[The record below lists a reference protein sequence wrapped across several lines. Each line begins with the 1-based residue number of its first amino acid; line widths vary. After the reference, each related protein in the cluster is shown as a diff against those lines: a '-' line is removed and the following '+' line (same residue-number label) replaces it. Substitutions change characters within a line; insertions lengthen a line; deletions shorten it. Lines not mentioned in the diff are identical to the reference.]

1 MNTRRT
7 LPLNWLIMLPLAAAW
22 LLLGV
27 LLLVF
32 SASSNRQ
39 IGKDLVKLRA
49 ESLMGN
55 LQVAAETVD
64 RHHELQRIVLAMGAE
79 GDIHELLIVAGEP
92 PQVLAS
98 LDASQIGNPLS
109 SLEAESAQLIKRSQ
123 QLQTILS
130 TEDASEAH
138 ELHLDFAMPILL
150 SNSLL
155 TDELQSQGAIYLG
168 LDTLALQSGLQQRV
182 LQQSALLML
191 GTAGLLGL
199 LAWQLRRKV
208 LNPLSQL
215 LQAIASSNP
224 EPRLQQ
230 ASLDTRG
237 EFQVLAQ
244 TLYQQFQREQ
254 RDKARL
260 QSILASAGEGILL
273 TDGNGLISYAN
284 PALCRLFGYTEEAL
298 LGESVLKLVYTD
310 SDRERLIQLRQE
322 FRSETPPRQF
332 IGEVLGCSL
341 NGTALQLAMTCSH
354 IRLHD
359 EEIFTV
365 MLHDIGERKEA
376 ERLLQQ
382 ARESAESASRA
393 KSEFLATM
401 SHEIRT
407 PMNGVIGMA
416 QVLADTPLNN
426 QQREL
431 VGTLQHSAELLL
443 TLLNDIL
450 DLSKIEA
457 GMLRLEYTACNWEEI
472 LLDACK
478 LMQPHA
484 QKKDLQ
490 LYLLIEPDVPMAI
503 LGDPIR
509 LRQIV
514 LNLLSNAVKFTRHGH
529 IHLELSVT
537 RQLTGS
543 AGFRLRIR
551 DTGIG
556 MTQAQQARLFQPFT
570 QADSSTTR
578 EFGGTGLGL
587 SISRKLLELMQGSI
601 QLSSAPDEGSCFTI
615 DLTLPCQALPPAQ
628 DSHSL
633 SGKQV
638 LLLDTQ
644 PLNLQVVQS
653 SLISSGCHVHYLEQ
667 ADSPL
672 PPHDLLLISDRID
685 SSLPAELRDEPQL
698 WLCSLP
704 HEQCRCP
711 AGVPRLPQPGKR
723 SELLQAVEQLL
734 DPNHSTA
741 TPPPSGRA
749 SLPMRLHGR
758 LLVVEDTLLNQQVIR
773 AMLEPYGLTLEFAD
787 NGQLGVEACARE
799 SFDLVLMD
807 CLMPVLDGLDATRA
821 IRAREAS
828 LGSARHLPIIALTA
842 NAYKESRQRCLEAG
856 MDDFLSKPVMRDE
869 LLQVLQRYLP
879 TSHDPAPETRQE
891 PTPMSSQSASVE
903 YPRIVQMCEQLGTPV
918 MSNLLQEFA
927 RQAGSM
933 ADQLC
938 AAIESADWPTAHR
951 MAHSL
956 KGSSGTLG
964 MDALSQQAAALEQ
977 QLKHDPAQLP
987 PEPLREAAQQLRA
1000 GVAQHSQAALACCEV
1015 QA

>member
-1 MNTRRT
+1 MPRSRT
-7 LPLNWLIMLPLAAAW
+7 LPLNWLIMLPLAGAW
-22 LLLGV
+22 LVLGV

-32 SASSNRQ
+32 SASTNRHTSEQ
-39 IGKDLVKLRA
+39 LIQQRA
-49 ESLMGN
+49 DSLMSS
-55 LQVAAETVD
+55 LQMTAETVD
-64 RHHELQRIVLAMGAE
+64 RRHELQRIILAMGAE
-79 GDIHELLIVAGEP
+79 NGVHELLIVAGEP
-92 PQVLAS
+92 LQVLAS
-98 LDASQIGNPLS
+98 LDASDIGKTLS
-109 SLEAESAQLIKRSQ
+109 ALGGDDTRLIERSLRERRSLSANVEEHDQ
-123 QLQTILS
+123 Q
-130 TEDASEAH
+130 H
-138 ELHLDFAMPILL
+138 RDFAMPILL
-150 SNSLL
+150 SNSQLV
-155 TDELQSQGAIYLG
+155 DQLQSPGAIYLG
-168 LDTLALQSGLQQRV
+168 LDTGALQSDQQQRI

-191 GTAGLLGL
+191 GTAVL
-199 LAWQLRRKV
+199 LALLIGLLRRKV
-208 LNPLSQL
+208 LTPLNQL
-215 LQAIASSNP
+215 LQAIASGNP
-224 EPRLQQ
+224 ELRLQQ
-230 ASLDTRG
+230 ASQETQG

-244 TLYQQFQREQ
+244 TLYQQYQREQ

-260 QSILASAGEGILL
+260 QSILASAAEAILL
-273 TDGNGLISYAN
+273 VDGRGLISYAN
-284 PALCRLFGYTEEAL
+284 PALCRLFGYTEQAL
-298 LGESVLKLVYTD
+298 LGQSAMQLVYID
-310 SDRERLIQLRQE
+310 SDRERLRQLRHE
-322 FRSETPPRQF
+322 FRGPTPPSQF
-332 IGEVLGCSL
+332 TGELLGCSQS
-341 NGTALQLAMTCSH
+341 GSPLQLAMTCSH

-365 MLHDIGERKEA
+365 MLHDIGARKEA

-457 GMLRLEYTACNWEEI
+457 GMLRLEHTACNWEDI

-490 LYLLIEPDVPMAI
+490 LYLLIEPDVPVAI

-537 RQLTGS
+537 HQLTGS

-587 SISRKLLELMQGSI
+587 SISRRLLELMQGSI
-601 QLSSAPDEGSCFTI
+601 SVSSAPEQGSCFTL
-615 DLTLPCQALPPAQ
+615 DLTLPCQTQQPTAAPP
-628 DSHSL
+628 SL
-633 SGKQV
+633 SGKRI
-638 LLLDTQ
+638 LLLDPQ
-644 PLNLQVVQS
+644 PLSLEVVQS
-653 SLISSGCHVHYLEQ
+653 SLAREGCILLYAEQ
-667 ADSPL
+667 ADTAL
-672 PPHDLLLISDRID
+672 PPHDLLLISDRIG
-685 SSLPAELRDEPQL
+685 SSLPAQLRDEPQL

-704 HEQCRCP
+704 HEHCRCP
-711 AGVPRLPQPGKR
+711 AGVRRLPQPGKR
-723 SELLQAVEQLL
+723 SELLPAVQQLL
-734 DPNHSTA
+734 DPNQTA
-741 TPPPSGRA
+741 AAANPSSPA
-749 SLPMRLHGR
+749 PLPQRLHGR

-799 SFDLVLMD
+799 AFDLVLMD

-821 IRAREAS
+821 IRAHEAS
-828 LGSARHLPIIALTA
+828 LGGRRHLPIIALTA

-869 LLQVLQRYLP
+869 LLKVLQRYLP
-879 TSHDPAPETRQE
+879 ASHDAPMPEATEE
-891 PTPMSSQSASVE
+891 PHPMPSQPGSVD
-903 YPRIVQMCEQLGTPV
+903 YPRIVQMCEQLGTDV

-933 ADQLC
+933 ADEMC
-938 AAIESADWPTAHR
+938 AAIDSADWPTAHR

-987 PEPLREAAQQLRA
+987 IELLRETAQQLRA
-1000 GVAQHSQAALACCEV
+1000 GVEQHSQAALACC
-1015 QA
+1015 QAQT

>member
-341 NGTALQLAMTCSH
+341 NGTALQLAMICSH
-354 IRLHD
+354 IHLHD

-382 ARESAESASRA
+382 AREAAESASRA

-407 PMNGVIGMA
+407 PMDGVIGMA

-426 QQREL
+426 QQQEL
-431 VGTLQHSAELLL
+431 VSTLQHSAELLL
-443 TLLNDIL
+443 TLLNDIR

-457 GMLRLEYTACNWEEI
+457 GMLRLEQTACNWEDI

-484 QKKDLQ
+484 QKKALQ
-490 LYLLIEPDVPMAI
+490 LFLLIEPEVPVAI

-509 LRQIV
+509 LRQIA
-514 LNLLSNAVKFTRHGH
+514 LNLLSNAVKFTRHGY
-529 IHLELSVT
+529 IHVELSLT